1 MVKKLFLRILLPTIS
16 IFPCLTSIECS
27 TFISRLL
34 LEFRFI
40 MAEKNIL
47 MTIAFK
53 LRNEASR
60 PFSSKIK
67 LNEMSQ
73 YVSREH

>member
-53 LRNEASR
+53 LRNEAR
-60 PFSSKIK
+60 AFSSKIK